1 MTTSRTADV
10 TSAMSSTSGRS
21 FTDKETLEIRKNFVS
36 YKEIIAMHH
45 NTKSFGVVCFVCVKG
60 ITSLSVI
67 ALCSTKE
74 CPIFHD

>member
-21 FTDKETLEIRKNFVS
+21 FTDKETLEIRKKIVS

-45 NTKSFGVVCFVCVKG
+45 DTKSFGVVLLCVKG

>member
-1 MTTSRTADV
+1 MMTTSRTADV

-21 FTDKETLEIRKNFVS
+21 FTDKETLEIRKKSVLC
-36 YKEIIAMHH
+36 KEIIAMHH
-45 NTKSFGVVCFVCVKG
+45 NTKSFGVVLLC
-60 ITSLSVI
+60 LSVI